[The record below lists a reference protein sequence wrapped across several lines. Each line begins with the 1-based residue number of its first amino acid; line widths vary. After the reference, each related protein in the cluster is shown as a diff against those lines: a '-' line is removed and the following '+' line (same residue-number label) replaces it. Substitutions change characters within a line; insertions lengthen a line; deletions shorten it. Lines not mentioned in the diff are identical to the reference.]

1 MELINSL
8 LDTQITLGFIY
19 FFFSIIIF
27 HQMFKENQRLAQ
39 DKEELIK
46 EIQSLR
52 YEVEDLM
59 ERFVPK

>member
-1 MELINSL
+1 MELINSI
-8 LDTQITLGFIY
+8 LDTQITWGFIY
-19 FFFSIIIF
+19 FFLSVIIF
-27 HQMFKENQRLAQ
+27 HQMFMENKRLAQ

>member
-1 MELINSL
+1 MFMEN
-8 LDTQITLGFIY
+8 
-19 FFFSIIIF
+19 
-27 HQMFKENQRLAQ
+27 KRLAK

-46 EIQSLR
+46 EIQSLK

>member
-1 MELINSL
+1 MELINSI
-8 LDTQITLGFIY
+8 LDTQITWGFIY
-19 FFFSIIIF
+19 FLLSVIIF
-27 HQMFKENQRLAQ
+27 HQMFKENQRLAK

>member
-1 MELINSL
+1 
-8 LDTQITLGFIY
+8 
-19 FFFSIIIF
+19 
-27 HQMFKENQRLAQ
+27 MFKENQRLAQ